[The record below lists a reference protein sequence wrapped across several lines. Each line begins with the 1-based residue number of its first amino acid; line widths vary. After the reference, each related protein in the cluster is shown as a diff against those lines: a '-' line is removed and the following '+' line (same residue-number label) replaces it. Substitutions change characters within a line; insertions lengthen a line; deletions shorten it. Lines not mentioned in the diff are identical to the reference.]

1 MAHIEMWMAE
11 SVVMKKMDT
20 KVEGGEQN
28 LLGVRNEGEKS
39 TEMPSGIFLE
49 QLRGLRLLLSW
60 GD

>member
-28 LLGVRNEGEKS
+28 LLGVRERKV
-39 TEMPSGIFLE
+39 LKC
-49 QLRGLRLLLSW
+49 LLVFSLSN
-60 GD
+60 